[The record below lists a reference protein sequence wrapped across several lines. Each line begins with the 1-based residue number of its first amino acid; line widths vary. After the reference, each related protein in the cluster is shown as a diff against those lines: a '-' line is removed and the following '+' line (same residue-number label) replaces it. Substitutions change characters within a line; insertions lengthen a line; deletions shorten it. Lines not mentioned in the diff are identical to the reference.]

1 MRGGTARWF
10 LIIELLILWLSTPGR
25 VVALAA
31 QEQRAILSLAVNGAQ
46 HGEVSVI
53 VRGKDVL
60 VSISDLK
67 AAGLKDF
74 SGDRVDVDGTTMVSL
89 ASLTPQITY
98 HLNEKDLALEIVA
111 NAKSFAANN
120 LNLALAK
127 PADLEYRDN
136 LSAFL
141 NYSVSETDFRGL
153 DCFFE
158 GGVSIKGGLLY
169 SDLLL
174 NGTTVIRGLTNF
186 TYDDRT
192 DLRRI
197 TVGDTFAGGGTL
209 GGPVLLGGISI
220 TKNFSIDPYFVR
232 YPTQQLSG
240 VLTTPSM
247 LEVYRNGILISRQ
260 EVAPGQFNLNN
271 IPGQVGQGNT
281 QVIIRDAFGNSRQ
294 INSPYYLSP
303 QLLEKGLSDYSY
315 GIGFQRSNLVDSWQY
330 GEPAL
335 TAFHRIG
342 LTNWLTLGGRLEG
355 AHDSLSAGPSLSL
368 GVLVGEID
376 SAFALSR
383 SPAGNG
389 AAGSLAYQYTTRS
402 MSGGASVQWMSSE
415 YWTLG
420 LKPSQDRP
428 VIQGLASFS
437 LNLGFR
443 STLTTQYSYERFRDA
458 AAGTQHQISAT
469 VSSRL
474 NDKLTLI
481 ATAAAA
487 LTGSSNGDANQIFVG
502 LSYFFGHNIVG
513 TISADHSGD
522 RLSAGNLGTISLQKA
537 LPVGNG
543 IGFLL
548 QSAEGSHQQQNAIL
562 QYQNDYGRYEADYTD
577 TAGVSSSTLT
587 AAGGLVA
594 IGGRVIATRPIQDG
608 YALIRVPELA
618 GVPAQWSNQP
628 MGTTDRHGDLLIPNL
643 LPYYGNQLSIT
654 ESAVPLNYVVDSD
667 RITIAVPYRGGAL
680 VEFPVHKIQ
689 QVIGTVRIRDGDTVS
704 VPVSGQLSVTSYA
717 AEKVSPLGVKGE
729 FYFENLPPGHYEASI
744 DSKTGTCKFEI
755 DLPKFDQ
762 PLLRLPMQYCDSS
775 ILSSAK

>member
-1 MRGGTARWF
+1 
-10 LIIELLILWLSTPGR
+10 
-25 VVALAA
+25 
-31 QEQRAILSLAVNGAQ
+31 
-46 HGEVSVI
+46 
-53 VRGKDVL
+53 
-60 VSISDLK
+60 
-67 AAGLKDF
+67 
-74 SGDRVDVDGTTMVSL
+74 
-89 ASLTPQITY
+89 
-98 HLNEKDLALEIVA
+98 
-111 NAKSFAANN
+111 
-120 LNLALAK
+120 
-127 PADLEYRDN
+127 
-136 LSAFL
+136 
-141 NYSVSETDFRGL
+141 
-153 DCFFE
+153 
-158 GGVSIKGGLLY
+158 
-169 SDLLL
+169 
-174 NGTTVIRGLTNF
+174 
-186 TYDDRT
+186 
-192 DLRRI
+192 
-197 TVGDTFAGGGTL
+197 
-209 GGPVLLGGISI
+209 
-220 TKNFSIDPYFVR
+220 
-232 YPTQQLSG
+232 
-240 VLTTPSM
+240 M

-315 GIGFQRSNLVDSWQY
+315 GIGFQRNNLADSWQY

-342 LTNWLTLGGRLEG
+342 LSDWLTLGGRLEG
-355 AHDSLSAGPSLSL
+355 TRDSISAGSTLSL

-383 SPAGNG
+383 SPGGSG

-402 MSGGASVQWMSSE
+402 LGGGASVQWMSSE

-437 LNLGFR
+437 VNLGFQ
-443 STLTTQYSYERFRDA
+443 STLTTQYSYQRFRDA
-458 AAGTQHQISAT
+458 GSGTQHQISVT
-469 VSSRL
+469 VDTRL
-474 NDKLTLI
+474 NPKLTLI

-487 LTGSSNGDANQIFVG
+487 LPGSSNGNANQVFVG

-513 TISADHSGD
+513 TISADHSGG
-522 RLSAGNLGTISLQKA
+522 RLSSGNQGTVSLQKP

-548 QSAEGSHQQQNAIL
+548 QSAEGSQQQQNAIF
-562 QYQNDYGRYEADYTD
+562 QYQNDYGRYEADYTR

-587 AAGGLVA
+587 AAGGFSI
-594 IGGRVIATRPIQDG
+594 IGGRVIPTRPIQDG
-608 YALIRVPELA
+608 YALVRVPGLA
-618 GVPAQWSNQP
+618 GIPAQWSNQA

-667 RITIAVPYRGGAL
+667 RVTIAVPYRGGAL

-689 QVIGTVRIRDGDTVS
+689 QVTGTLRLRDGDLLS
-704 VPVSGQLSVTSYA
+704 IPFSGQLSVTSYA
-717 AEKVSPLGVKGE
+717 AEKVSPLGRRGE

-755 DLPKFDQ
+755 EVPKSDL
-762 PLLRLPMQYCDSS
+762 PLLRLPMQYCDNS
-775 ILSSAK
+775 ILSSAPQ